1 MISDL
6 FFIFLGGG
14 FGSLMRYLVIIL
26 GEKAMNHFYDSS
38 HPIGTFVVNLVGSF
52 AIGILYGLFRNNLN
66 VSNSLYLFLTIGFL
80 GGFTTFSSFSLD
92 AYKLIQS
99 GELIFGLIYIV
110 LSVLLS
116 LIFTFLGIF
125 ISNYF

>member
-80 GGFTTFSSFSLD
+80 G
-92 AYKLIQS
+92 
-99 GELIFGLIYIV
+99 
-110 LSVLLS
+110 
-116 LIFTFLGIF
+116 
-125 ISNYF
+125 